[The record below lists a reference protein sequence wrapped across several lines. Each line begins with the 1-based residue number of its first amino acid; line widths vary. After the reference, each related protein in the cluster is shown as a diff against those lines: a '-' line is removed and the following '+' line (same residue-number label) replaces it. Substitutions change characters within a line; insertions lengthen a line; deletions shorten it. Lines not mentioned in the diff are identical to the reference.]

1 MNCPYG
7 GTCRFCVKGKPN
19 YNPSESQ
26 GQRLTLLPTW
36 VVGLRREDHALNL
49 ETIRAELLKERAEL
63 LGRDEAPVETARGD
77 DADLAVM
84 AEDKERELWLAN
96 DAKQRLELIDK
107 ALARI
112 ANGTYGK
119 CINCGQ
125 PIPEERLRLLPLTLY
140 DVACQSKLEKKT
152 RR

>member
-1 MNCPYG
+1 M
-7 GTCRFCVKGKPN
+7 
-19 YNPSESQ
+19 
-26 GQRLTLLPTW
+26 
-36 VVGLRREDHALNL
+36 
-49 ETIRAELLKERAEL
+49 KERAEL

-119 CINCGQ
+119 CTNCGQ
-125 PIPEERLRLLPLTLY
+125 PIPEERLRALPLTLY
-140 DVACQSKLEKKT
+140 DVTCQSKLEKKS